1 MISRV
6 GVFSGRH
13 TAHIE
18 GDFVVFIIGMR
29 INRPWKPHKW
39 LPVLTAMPPMVKE
52 LEANPESGFLG
63 ASQGFLSGGPALVQ
77 YWRSFD
83 DLERYARDADSRHMP
98 AWRKFNQRVRS
109 SGDVGI
115 WHETYKVRAGEYE
128 AIYGNIP
135 VMGLAAAT
143 RHVPVGSTG
152 QSAARRIGVAEQDQ
166 PALEPY

>member
-1 MISRV
+1 
-6 GVFSGRH
+6 VFSGRH

-29 INRPWKPHKW
+29 INRFWKPHKW

-52 LEANPESGFLG
+52 LEANPSSGFLG
-63 ASQGFLSGGPALVQ
+63 ASRGLLGGGPALVQ
-77 YWRSFD
+77 YWRSFE

-115 WHETYKVRAGEYE
+115 WHETYRVRAGDYE
-128 AIYGNIP
+128 TIYGNMPRI
-135 VMGLAAAT
+135 GLAAAAEHRPIGRT
-143 RHVPVGSTG
+143 D
-152 QSAARRIGVAEQDQ
+152 SAARRIGVRPDDA
-166 PALEPY
+166 PPLEY